1 MKKLYY
7 YFVATSLT
15 FASCKELPLRED
27 LNVRLKSIDN
37 TPYTDNPSNSIIEI
51 QEGQTKIFK
60 FEFNGA
66 IPLKEYWI
74 GTDYDKDQ
82 SAYVIVKPEI
92 GDESGSFEFSMN
104 VDELVDGVVVNN
116 SSSKL
121 FKVDMID
128 EEGTVG
134 HFSVTVKKQM

>member
-1 MKKLYY
+1 MKKLL
-7 YFVATSLT
+7 YFFSLMILT
-15 FASCKELPLRED
+15 VSCKEIPLRED

-37 TPYTDNPSNSIIEI
+37 TPYTGNPSNSIIEI

-60 FEFNGA
+60 LEFAGNS
-66 IPLKEYWI
+66 PLREYKI

-82 SAYVIVKPEI
+82 SSYLIAKPEI
-92 GDESGSFEFSMN
+92 GATSGVFEFSMN

-121 FKVDMID
+121 FKVDLID
-128 EEGTVG
+128 EQGTVG
-134 HFSVTVKKQM
+134 HFSVTIKKQM